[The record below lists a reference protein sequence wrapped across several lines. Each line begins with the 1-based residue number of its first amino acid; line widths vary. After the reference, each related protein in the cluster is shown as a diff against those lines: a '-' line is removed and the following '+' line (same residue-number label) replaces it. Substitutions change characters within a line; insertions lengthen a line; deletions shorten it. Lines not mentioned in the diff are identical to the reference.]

1 MIDFSNALEIAKT
14 YYLKNNV
21 TDILEAY
28 DADGVW
34 IIFGG
39 KKGCPEIGSSG
50 ISIDKTTGDMKD
62 FILPSAENFD
72 LLNKAKEITL

>member
-34 IIFGG
+34 IIF
-39 KKGCPEIGSSG
+39 
-50 ISIDKTTGDMKD
+50 
-62 FILPSAENFD
+62 
-72 LLNKAKEITL
+72 